1 MNSTTYIARATAA
14 RRAASETASDM
25 SAAIRSVQ
33 MSKGY
38 ESLEASAYTLGYL
51 ESFLV
56 GQICELPVKYREH
69 IINEMRRI
77 TTDKLNSI
85 KELA

>member
-1 MNSTTYIARATAA
+1 MNSTTQIARAQAA

-51 ESFLV
+51 ESFMV
-56 GQICELPVKYREH
+56 GVITDLPAKYRDQ
-69 IINEMRRI
+69 ILSEMRRV

>member
-1 MNSTTYIARATAA
+1 MNSTTYIARAEAA
-14 RRAASETASDM
+14 RRAASEAATDM
-25 SAAIRSVQ
+25 VETIRDVQ
-33 MSKGY
+33 ITKGY

-56 GQICELPVKYREH
+56 SQIMELPVKYREQ
-69 IINEMRRI
+69 IINEMRRV
-77 TTDKLNSI
+77 TTDKLNSV

>member
-1 MNSTTYIARATAA
+1 MNSTTYIARAQAA

-25 SAAIRSVQ
+25 VSTIRDVQ
-33 MSKGY
+33 IAKGY

-56 GQICELPVKYREH
+56 SQIMELPAKYREQ
-69 IINEMRRI
+69 IITEMRRV
-77 TTDKLNSI
+77 TSDKLNTV

>member
-1 MNSTTYIARATAA
+1 MNYTTYIARAAA
-14 RRAASETASDM
+14 TRREVSQTASDM

-56 GQICELPVKYREH
+56 GV
-69 IINEMRRI
+69 IITEMRRV
-77 TTDKLNSI
+77 TMDKLNNT